1 MSGCVAQRFVFVIRV
16 HPLLVLLL
24 YYRVNF
30 YYRNKALCFA
40 GIITEILK
48 HGFSSR
54 EQFNFPLNLKGL
66 LQQDF
71 M

>member
-1 MSGCVAQRFVFVIRV
+1 M
-16 HPLLVLLL
+16 LLL

-54 EQFNFPLNLKGL
+54 EQLNFPLNLKGL
-66 LQQDF
+66 LQQDL

>member
-1 MSGCVAQRFVFVIRV
+1 MSGSVAQRFVFVIKV

-30 YYRNKALCFA
+30 YYRNKPLYFV

-48 HGFSSR
+48 HGFSSS
-54 EQFNFPLNLKGL
+54 N
-66 LQQDF
+66 
-71 M
+71 

>member
-1 MSGCVAQRFVFVIRV
+1 MSGCVAQRFVFVIKV
-16 HPLLVLLL
+16 HPLLVLLY

-48 HGFSSR
+48 HGFSSS
-54 EQFNFPLNLKGL
+54 N
-66 LQQDF
+66 
-71 M
+71 